1 MLEQDVEGA
10 KPEEKQEERDYIA
23 EFNALPGLS
32 HGSPRTQEGAK
43 IMLDALYESLA
54 RIDAELEP
62 IRRKMGHPGYE

>member
-1 MLEQDVEGA
+1 MLENAVEGA
-10 KPEEKQEERDYIA
+10 KPNENSEERDYIA
-23 EFNALPGLS
+23 EFNNLPGLS

-62 IRRKMGHPGYE
+62 LRRRMSHPRYE